1 MPSLDDLLRT
11 SLENQT
17 FLRLVLSGRRAQDN
31 NAPRKISVR
40 PVTVRGQSQYQ
51 LAKQQGPQET
61 HENVDAAMLIERV
74 TQLFGSAFEQAQ
86 LFTTD
91 ADYLARRKPDG
102 NVSIKRGAPTQR
114 TAPTTHNRPH
124 HYLLPEG
131 VPNLFLIEIGVM
143 SPDGKVR
150 AAHYHK
156 FRQINRYLEIVND
169 IVPHLQP
176 DGPLM
181 VVDFGCG
188 KSYLTFALHYLL
200 TEIHHREV
208 RIAGLDLKADV
219 VRHCNAIASRLQCRG
234 LSFHHGDIA
243 GHALEGKIDL
253 AVSLHACDTATDEAL
268 AAAVRHEADVI
279 LAVPCCQH
287 EIAAKLNSPPLALLT
302 EHGILRERFA
312 ALATDALRAAILEVL
327 GYRTQVIEFID
338 LEHTAKNLLIRAV
351 RRRDATGHSPDRAEY
366 EQFKRLLGIEAFHL
380 ERVLGQKF
388 LHK

>member
-1 MPSLDDLLRT
+1 MTSLDELLRT
-11 SLENQT
+11 SLEDQT
-17 FLRLVLSGRRAQDN
+17 FLRLVLSGRRAQDD

-40 PVTVRGQSQYQ
+40 PVTMRGQLQYQ

-61 HENVDAAMLIERV
+61 HENVDAATLIERV
-74 TQLFGSAFEQAQ
+74 TELFGSAFEQAQ

-91 ADYLARRKPDG
+91 ADYLARRKPNG
-102 NVSIKRGAPTQR
+102 TVSIKRSAPTQQ

-131 VPNLFLIEIGVM
+131 VPNPFLIEIGVM
-143 SPDGKVR
+143 TPDGKVR
-150 AAHYHK
+150 AARYHK
-156 FRQINRYLEIVND
+156 FRQINRYLEFVNG
-169 IVPHLQP
+169 IVPHLKS
-176 DGPLM
+176 DGPLT

-208 RIAGLDLKADV
+208 RIAGLDLKGDV
-219 VRHCNAIASRLQCRG
+219 VRHCNEIASRLQCRG

-243 GHALEGKIDL
+243 GHSLKGKIDL

-287 EIAAKLNSPPLALLT
+287 EVAAKLNSPPLALLM
-302 EHGILRERFA
+302 EQGILKERFA
-312 ALATDALRAAILEVL
+312 ALATDALRAAILELV

-351 RRRDATGHSPDRAEY
+351 RRRDAANRSTDRAAY
-366 EQFKRLLGIEAFHL
+366 EQFKRLLGLETFHL
-380 ERVLGQKF
+380 ERALGERF
-388 LHK
+388 PA